1 MVLACPWTG
10 QYSATIQGVTV
21 VMTMNCSGTQL
32 SGRIEAEG
40 YPYTLDLTIDG
51 DSARGTFTDPALGGV
66 LSCRAS
72 HMDDHVHLSIGEV
85 EVDQDVV
92 PLRWTFTRMTGNP
105 VPAPPPISE
114 DARDARLIGQWTYSE
129 SYTSGTFSFAAQWH
143 LLLAENGAL
152 QHTGRT
158 VGGGPDVSANT
169 GNGTTTQ
176 GRWRTA
182 ENIILVDVGQGFS
195 PMARFVCDGDRLM
208 FTLTDGNKQV
218 WIRE

>member
-1 MVLACPWTG
+1 MPHARFTRLLGLCSTLMVLACPWTG

-92 PLRWTFTRMTGNP
+92 PLRWTFTRVA
-105 VPAPPPISE
+105 VPAP
-114 DARDARLIGQWTYSE
+114 A
-129 SYTSGTFSFAAQWH
+129 
-143 LLLAENGAL
+143 
-152 QHTGRT
+152 
-158 VGGGPDVSANT
+158 V
-169 GNGTTTQ
+169 
-176 GRWRTA
+176 
-182 ENIILVDVGQGFS
+182 
-195 PMARFVCDGDRLM
+195 ARFACEQNHDEANFRVSKIAG
-208 FTLTDGNKQV
+208 K
-218 WIRE
+218 